1 MGHAINRPVRRLD
14 VVEKV
19 TGQAMYGADLK
30 IERML
35 YGKGLYA
42 EYPHARIVS
51 IDASEAE
58 AMEGVACV
66 VTARDIPG
74 MKVMGEVMQD
84 QYILADDKTRFFG
97 DVVACVAAETPELA
111 AEAVRRIRVEYETL
125 PAFFDPSSAKNHE
138 PIITED
144 YPGNVVSVSRVCKGD
159 AEKALAACDVV
170 VDTHYSTQFIEHAYI
185 EPEALV
191 AVPSHESKVLTIHG
205 SMQHPFMVR
214 TSICRSLNLP
224 MAKVDVVQSAL
235 GGTFGGKLESAEQ
248 VAVRAALMALKTDRP
263 VKYVLTRE
271 DSIRE
276 THKRTPFS
284 FHVRLGANR
293 DGSLQALHTEAIA
306 DSGAYA
312 NWACGI
318 IGKASHLG
326 PGPYRNPN
334 VLYNACAVTT
344 NNRLHARLRNA
355 AGDLRHGECHG
366 RAGRKAGHLAA
377 GAAPPQRAAHRRRQR
392 HGSGA
397 RQAHRH
403 RARGAQQCRR
413 CHRL

>member
-30 IERML
+30 FERML

-42 EYPHARIVS
+42 EHPHARIVS

-111 AEAVRRIRVEYETL
+111 AEAVRRIRVEYEAL
-125 PAFFDPSSAKNHE
+125 PAFFDPSRAKNHE

-170 VDTHYSTQFIEHAYI
+170 VDTHYSTQFMPI
-185 EPEALV
+185 
-191 AVPSHESKVLTIHG
+191 SS
-205 SMQHPFMVR
+205 
-214 TSICRSLNLP
+214 
-224 MAKVDVVQSAL
+224 
-235 GGTFGGKLESAEQ
+235 
-248 VAVRAALMALKTDRP
+248 
-263 VKYVLTRE
+263 
-271 DSIRE
+271 
-276 THKRTPFS
+276 
-284 FHVRLGANR
+284 
-293 DGSLQALHTEAIA
+293 
-306 DSGAYA
+306 
-312 NWACGI
+312 
-318 IGKASHLG
+318 
-326 PGPYRNPN
+326 
-334 VLYNACAVTT
+334 
-344 NNRLHARLRNA
+344 
-355 AGDLRHGECHG
+355 
-366 RAGRKAGHLAA
+366 
-377 GAAPPQRAAHRRRQR
+377 RRRWSPCR
-392 HGSGA
+392 
-397 RQAHRH
+397 RT
-403 RARGAQQCRR
+403 RARC
-413 CHRL
+413 